1 MKLNRHHSQILA
13 RRVDRAIDQYLKV
26 LDSHTPLTK
35 QEMVALLSL
44 LHPILEALARD
55 SFQDGYDV
63 RDAMSEPDQ
72 KQVEVADKIVGD
84 GEPGPDLAKLKGEA
98 DGR

>member
-1 MKLNRHHSQILA
+1 MKQRGVAMRLDRHHSQILA

-63 RDAMSEPDQ
+63 RDAMPEPDQ
-72 KQVEVADKIVGD
+72 KRVIEYLD
-84 GEPGPDLAKLKGEA
+84 GVKP
-98 DGR
+98 